1 MKKIAILGSTGS
13 IGTQSLE
20 VIRSQPD
27 MEATVLAAGSNVELL
42 EKQIREFH
50 PKLVCVYKEDAA
62 KLLKQAVS
70 DLDVTIVSGMD
81 GLIEAAAFPETQIVV
96 TAVVGM
102 IGIRPTIAA
111 IKAGK
116 DIALANKETLVTA
129 GHLIIPMI
137 KQYGVR
143 LLPVDSEHSAIFQ
156 SLMGS
161 SPEGSTG
168 HKIDKILLTASGGPF
183 RGWTKE
189 QMKNIRPE
197 DALKHPN
204 WVMGRKITIVK
215 QSAQTILVDVENV
228 EEKDFTDLVVEYTG
242 KVADGYVAGLS
253 SMSTDEVTVKAPTS
267 IIDKIKKVAVR
278 CSLDGT
284 TTNISKKCP
293 VILYD
298 KNDKEIKSD
307 EIELSDKKIRVNV
320 NVLRAKQVP
329 ISTINKDEL
338 GKPADGYVVDDVILS
353 SDSITVYGSEES
365 LDSIESL
372 DIQDDIDV
380 SDAKGDVTQNIDV
393 TGKLPKGLSVSGE
406 STITVKVLIKKLITR
421 TFEYDASEVSLNDLS
436 SNLDVQLVTKKV
448 KVTLQGEVEVISQL
462 TKDDIAISADLGKV
476 KEGTTTVHVDVA
488 VPDNTTLMNNVTI
501 KIKAK
506 AK

>member
-1 MKKIAILGSTGS
+1 MKKMLTKLKMSLTNNIGLKFLAVLIALVLWLAIVNVNDPEKTITVSNIPISVTNESAITSRDMVYNVKSEQYLNITVSGKRS
-13 IGTQSLE
+13 IVSNLSAEDFRATASLK
-20 VIRSQPD
+20 
-27 MEATVLAAGSNVELL
+27 ELS
-42 EKQIREFH
+42 KVNSI
-50 PKLVCVYKEDAA
+50 PV
-62 KLLKQAVS
+62 
-70 DLDVTIVSGMD
+70 DVTTKN
-81 GLIEAAAFPETQIVV
+81 A
-96 TAVVGM
+96 
-102 IGIRPTIAA
+102 
-111 IKAGK
+111 
-116 DIALANKETLVTA
+116 
-129 GHLIIPMI
+129 
-137 KQYGVR
+137 
-143 LLPVDSEHSAIFQ
+143 
-156 SLMGS
+156 SL
-161 SPEGSTG
+161 
-168 HKIDKILLTASGGPF
+168 
-183 RGWTKE
+183 
-189 QMKNIRPE
+189 
-197 DALKHPN
+197 
-204 WVMGRKITIVK
+204 GRKITIVK

-267 IIDKIKKVAVR
+267 IIDKIKKVVVR

-284 TTNISKKCP
+284 NTNISKKCP

-436 SNLDVQLVTKKV
+436 SDLDVQLVTKKV
-448 KVTLQGEVEVISQL
+448 KVTLQGEEEVISQL

>member
-1 MKKIAILGSTGS
+1 MKKMLTKLKMSLTNNIGLKFLAVLIALVLWLAIVNVNDPEKTITVSNIPISVTNESAITSRDMVYNVKSEQYLNITVSGKRS
-13 IGTQSLE
+13 IVSNLSAEDFRATASLK
-20 VIRSQPD
+20 
-27 MEATVLAAGSNVELL
+27 ELS
-42 EKQIREFH
+42 KVNSI
-50 PKLVCVYKEDAA
+50 PV
-62 KLLKQAVS
+62 
-70 DLDVTIVSGMD
+70 DVTTKN
-81 GLIEAAAFPETQIVV
+81 A
-96 TAVVGM
+96 
-102 IGIRPTIAA
+102 
-111 IKAGK
+111 
-116 DIALANKETLVTA
+116 
-129 GHLIIPMI
+129 
-137 KQYGVR
+137 
-143 LLPVDSEHSAIFQ
+143 
-156 SLMGS
+156 SL
-161 SPEGSTG
+161 
-168 HKIDKILLTASGGPF
+168 
-183 RGWTKE
+183 
-189 QMKNIRPE
+189 
-197 DALKHPN
+197 
-204 WVMGRKITIVK
+204 GRKITIVK

-242 KVADGYVAGLS
+242 KVADVYVAGLS

-284 TTNISKKCP
+284 NTNISKKCP

-406 STITVKVLIKKLITR
+406 STITVKVVIKKLITR
-421 TFEYDASEVSLNDLS
+421 TFEYDASEVSLNDLTS
-436 SNLDVQLVTKKV
+436 DLDVQLVTKKV
-448 KVTLQGEVEVISQL
+448 KVTLQGEEEVISQL
-462 TKDDIAISADLGKV
+462 TKDDMAISADLGKV

>member
-1 MKKIAILGSTGS
+1 MKKMLTKLKMSLTNNIGLKFLAVLIALVLWLAIVNVNDPEKTITVSNIPISVTNESAITSRDMVYNVKSEQYLNITVSGKRS
-13 IGTQSLE
+13 IVSNLSAEDFRATASLK
-20 VIRSQPD
+20 
-27 MEATVLAAGSNVELL
+27 ELS
-42 EKQIREFH
+42 KVNSI
-50 PKLVCVYKEDAA
+50 PV
-62 KLLKQAVS
+62 
-70 DLDVTIVSGMD
+70 DVTTKN
-81 GLIEAAAFPETQIVV
+81 A
-96 TAVVGM
+96 
-102 IGIRPTIAA
+102 
-111 IKAGK
+111 
-116 DIALANKETLVTA
+116 
-129 GHLIIPMI
+129 
-137 KQYGVR
+137 
-143 LLPVDSEHSAIFQ
+143 
-156 SLMGS
+156 SL
-161 SPEGSTG
+161 
-168 HKIDKILLTASGGPF
+168 
-183 RGWTKE
+183 
-189 QMKNIRPE
+189 
-197 DALKHPN
+197 
-204 WVMGRKITIVK
+204 GRKITIVK

-284 TTNISKKCP
+284 NTNISKKCP

-421 TFEYDASEVSLNDLS
+421 TFEYGASEVSLNDLS
-436 SNLDVQLVTKKV
+436 SDLDVQLVTKKV
-448 KVTLQGEVEVISQL
+448 KVTLQGEEEVISQL
-462 TKDDIAISADLGKV
+462 TKDDMAISADLGKV

>member
-1 MKKIAILGSTGS
+1 MKKMLTKLKMSLTNNIGLKFLAVLIALVLWLAIVNVNDPEKTITVSNIPISVTNESAITSRDMVYNVKSEQYLNITVSGKRS
-13 IGTQSLE
+13 IVSNLSAEDFRATASLK
-20 VIRSQPD
+20 
-27 MEATVLAAGSNVELL
+27 ELS
-42 EKQIREFH
+42 KVNSI
-50 PKLVCVYKEDAA
+50 PV
-62 KLLKQAVS
+62 
-70 DLDVTIVSGMD
+70 DVT
-81 GLIEAAAFPETQIVV
+81 T
-96 TAVVGM
+96 
-102 IGIRPTIAA
+102 
-111 IKAGK
+111 K
-116 DIALANKETLVTA
+116 
-129 GHLIIPMI
+129 
-137 KQYGVR
+137 
-143 LLPVDSEHSAIFQ
+143 
-156 SLMGS
+156 
-161 SPEGSTG
+161 
-168 HKIDKILLTASGGPF
+168 TAS
-183 RGWTKE
+183 
-189 QMKNIRPE
+189 
-197 DALKHPN
+197 L
-204 WVMGRKITIVK
+204 GRKITIVK
-215 QSAQTILVDVENV
+215 QSAQTILVDVEN
-228 EEKDFTDLVVEYTG
+228 DFTDLVVEYTG

-284 TTNISKKCP
+284 NTNISKKCP

-436 SNLDVQLVTKKV
+436 SDLDVQLVTKKV
-448 KVTLQGEVEVISQL
+448 KVTLQGEEEVISQL
-462 TKDDIAISADLGKV
+462 TKDDMAISADLGKV

>member
-1 MKKIAILGSTGS
+1 MKKMLTKLKMSLTNNIGLKFLAVLIALVLWLAIVNVNDPEKTITVSNIPISVTNENAITSRDMVYNVKSEQYLNITVSGKRS
-13 IGTQSLE
+13 IVSNLSAEDFRATASLK
-20 VIRSQPD
+20 
-27 MEATVLAAGSNVELL
+27 ELS
-42 EKQIREFH
+42 KVNSI
-50 PKLVCVYKEDAA
+50 PV
-62 KLLKQAVS
+62 
-70 DLDVTIVSGMD
+70 DVTTKN
-81 GLIEAAAFPETQIVV
+81 A
-96 TAVVGM
+96 
-102 IGIRPTIAA
+102 
-111 IKAGK
+111 
-116 DIALANKETLVTA
+116 
-129 GHLIIPMI
+129 
-137 KQYGVR
+137 
-143 LLPVDSEHSAIFQ
+143 
-156 SLMGS
+156 SL
-161 SPEGSTG
+161 
-168 HKIDKILLTASGGPF
+168 
-183 RGWTKE
+183 
-189 QMKNIRPE
+189 
-197 DALKHPN
+197 
-204 WVMGRKITIVK
+204 GRKITIVK

-278 CSLDGT
+278 CSLDRT
-284 TTNISKKCP
+284 NTNISKKCP

-436 SNLDVQLVTKKV
+436 SDLDVQLVTKKV
-448 KVTLQGEVEVISQL
+448 KVTLQGEEEVISQL
-462 TKDDIAISADLGKV
+462 TKDDMAISADLGKV

>member
-1 MKKIAILGSTGS
+1 MSLTNNIGLKFLAVLIALVLWLAIVNVNDPEKTITVSNIPISVTNESAITSRDMVYNVKSEQYLNITVSGKRS
-13 IGTQSLE
+13 IVSNLSAEDFRATASLK
-20 VIRSQPD
+20 
-27 MEATVLAAGSNVELL
+27 ELS
-42 EKQIREFH
+42 KVNSI
-50 PKLVCVYKEDAA
+50 PV
-62 KLLKQAVS
+62 
-70 DLDVTIVSGMD
+70 DVTTKN
-81 GLIEAAAFPETQIVV
+81 A
-96 TAVVGM
+96 
-102 IGIRPTIAA
+102 
-111 IKAGK
+111 
-116 DIALANKETLVTA
+116 
-129 GHLIIPMI
+129 
-137 KQYGVR
+137 
-143 LLPVDSEHSAIFQ
+143 
-156 SLMGS
+156 SL
-161 SPEGSTG
+161 
-168 HKIDKILLTASGGPF
+168 
-183 RGWTKE
+183 
-189 QMKNIRPE
+189 
-197 DALKHPN
+197 
-204 WVMGRKITIVK
+204 GRKITIVK

-278 CSLDGT
+278 CSLDGAN
-284 TTNISKKCP
+284 TNISKKCP

-406 STITVKVLIKKLITR
+406 STITVKVVIKKLITR

-436 SNLDVQLVTKKV
+436 SDLDVQLVTKKV
-448 KVTLQGEVEVISQL
+448 KVTLQGEEEVISQL
-462 TKDDIAISADLGKV
+462 TKDDMAISADLGKV

>member
-1 MKKIAILGSTGS
+1 MKKMLTKLKMSLTNNIGLKFLAVLIALVLWLAIVNVNDPEKTITVSNIPISVTNENAITSRDMVYNVKSEQYLNITVSGKRS
-13 IGTQSLE
+13 IVSNLSAEDFRATASLK
-20 VIRSQPD
+20 
-27 MEATVLAAGSNVELL
+27 ELS
-42 EKQIREFH
+42 KVNSI
-50 PKLVCVYKEDAA
+50 PV
-62 KLLKQAVS
+62 
-70 DLDVTIVSGMD
+70 DVTTKN
-81 GLIEAAAFPETQIVV
+81 A
-96 TAVVGM
+96 
-102 IGIRPTIAA
+102 
-111 IKAGK
+111 
-116 DIALANKETLVTA
+116 
-129 GHLIIPMI
+129 
-137 KQYGVR
+137 
-143 LLPVDSEHSAIFQ
+143 
-156 SLMGS
+156 SL
-161 SPEGSTG
+161 
-168 HKIDKILLTASGGPF
+168 
-183 RGWTKE
+183 
-189 QMKNIRPE
+189 
-197 DALKHPN
+197 
-204 WVMGRKITIVK
+204 GRKITIVK

-284 TTNISKKCP
+284 NTNISKKCP

-406 STITVKVLIKKLITR
+406 STITVKVLIKNLITR

-436 SNLDVQLVTKKV
+436 SDLDVQLVTKKV
-448 KVTLQGEVEVISQL
+448 KVTLQGEEEVISQL
-462 TKDDIAISADLGKV
+462 TKDDMAISADLGKV

>member
-1 MKKIAILGSTGS
+1 MKKMLTKLKMSLTNNIGLKFLAVLIALVLWLAIVNVNDPEKTITVSNIPISVTNESAITSRDMVYNVKSEQYLNITVSGKRS
-13 IGTQSLE
+13 IVSNLSAEDFRATASLK
-20 VIRSQPD
+20 
-27 MEATVLAAGSNVELL
+27 ELS
-42 EKQIREFH
+42 KVNSI
-50 PKLVCVYKEDAA
+50 PV
-62 KLLKQAVS
+62 
-70 DLDVTIVSGMD
+70 DVT
-81 GLIEAAAFPETQIVV
+81 TKN
-96 TAVVGM
+96 T
-102 IGIRPTIAA
+102 
-111 IKAGK
+111 
-116 DIALANKETLVTA
+116 
-129 GHLIIPMI
+129 
-137 KQYGVR
+137 
-143 LLPVDSEHSAIFQ
+143 
-156 SLMGS
+156 SL
-161 SPEGSTG
+161 
-168 HKIDKILLTASGGPF
+168 
-183 RGWTKE
+183 
-189 QMKNIRPE
+189 
-197 DALKHPN
+197 
-204 WVMGRKITIVK
+204 GRKITIVK

-284 TTNISKKCP
+284 NTNISKKCP

-436 SNLDVQLVTKKV
+436 SDLDVQLVTKKV
-448 KVTLQGEVEVISQL
+448 KVTLQGEEEVISQL
-462 TKDDIAISADLGKV
+462 TKDDMAISADLGKV

>member
-1 MKKIAILGSTGS
+1 MKKMLTKLKMSLTNNIGLKFLAVLIALVLWLAIVNVNDPEKTITVSNIPISVTNESAITSRDMVYNVKSEQYLNITVSGKRS
-13 IGTQSLE
+13 IVSNLSAEDFRATASLK
-20 VIRSQPD
+20 
-27 MEATVLAAGSNVELL
+27 ELS
-42 EKQIREFH
+42 KVNSI
-50 PKLVCVYKEDAA
+50 PV
-62 KLLKQAVS
+62 
-70 DLDVTIVSGMD
+70 DVTTKN
-81 GLIEAAAFPETQIVV
+81 A
-96 TAVVGM
+96 
-102 IGIRPTIAA
+102 
-111 IKAGK
+111 
-116 DIALANKETLVTA
+116 
-129 GHLIIPMI
+129 
-137 KQYGVR
+137 
-143 LLPVDSEHSAIFQ
+143 
-156 SLMGS
+156 SL
-161 SPEGSTG
+161 
-168 HKIDKILLTASGGPF
+168 
-183 RGWTKE
+183 
-189 QMKNIRPE
+189 
-197 DALKHPN
+197 
-204 WVMGRKITIVK
+204 GRKITIVK

-284 TTNISKKCP
+284 NTNISKKCP

-329 ISTINKDEL
+329 ISTINKDKL
-338 GKPADGYVVDDVILS
+338 GKPADGYVVDDVIFS

-406 STITVKVLIKKLITR
+406 STITVKVVIKKLITR
-421 TFEYDASEVSLNDLS
+421 TFEYDASEVSLNDLTS
-436 SNLDVQLVTKKV
+436 DLDVQLVTKKV
-448 KVTLQGEVEVISQL
+448 KVTLQGEEEVISQL
-462 TKDDIAISADLGKV
+462 TKDDMAISADLGKV

>member
-1 MKKIAILGSTGS
+1 MKKMLTKLKMSLTNNIGLKFLAVLIALVLWLAIVNVNDPEKTITVSNIPISVTNESAITSRDMVYNVKSEQYLNITVSGKRS
-13 IGTQSLE
+13 IVSNLSAEDFRATASLK
-20 VIRSQPD
+20 
-27 MEATVLAAGSNVELL
+27 ELS
-42 EKQIREFH
+42 KVNSI
-50 PKLVCVYKEDAA
+50 PV
-62 KLLKQAVS
+62 
-70 DLDVTIVSGMD
+70 DVTTKN
-81 GLIEAAAFPETQIVV
+81 A
-96 TAVVGM
+96 
-102 IGIRPTIAA
+102 
-111 IKAGK
+111 
-116 DIALANKETLVTA
+116 
-129 GHLIIPMI
+129 
-137 KQYGVR
+137 
-143 LLPVDSEHSAIFQ
+143 
-156 SLMGS
+156 SL
-161 SPEGSTG
+161 
-168 HKIDKILLTASGGPF
+168 
-183 RGWTKE
+183 
-189 QMKNIRPE
+189 
-197 DALKHPN
+197 
-204 WVMGRKITIVK
+204 GRKITIVK
-215 QSAQTILVDVENV
+215 QSAQTILVDVENL

-284 TTNISKKCP
+284 NTNISKKCP

-298 KNDKEIKSD
+298 KNNKEIKSD

-436 SNLDVQLVTKKV
+436 SDLDVQLVTKKV
-448 KVTLQGEVEVISQL
+448 KVTLQGEEEVISQL
-462 TKDDIAISADLGKV
+462 TKDDMAISAD
-476 KEGTTTVHVDVA
+476 
-488 VPDNTTLMNNVTI
+488 
-501 KIKAK
+501 
-506 AK
+506 

>member
-1 MKKIAILGSTGS
+1 MKKMLTKLKMSLTNNIGLKFLAVLIALVLWLAIVNVNDPEKTITVSNIPISVTNESAITSRDMVYNVKSEQYLNITVSGKRS
-13 IGTQSLE
+13 IVSNLSAEDFRATASLK
-20 VIRSQPD
+20 
-27 MEATVLAAGSNVELL
+27 ELS
-42 EKQIREFH
+42 KVNSI
-50 PKLVCVYKEDAA
+50 PV
-62 KLLKQAVS
+62 
-70 DLDVTIVSGMD
+70 DVT
-81 GLIEAAAFPETQIVV
+81 AKNA
-96 TAVVGM
+96 
-102 IGIRPTIAA
+102 
-111 IKAGK
+111 
-116 DIALANKETLVTA
+116 
-129 GHLIIPMI
+129 
-137 KQYGVR
+137 
-143 LLPVDSEHSAIFQ
+143 
-156 SLMGS
+156 SL
-161 SPEGSTG
+161 
-168 HKIDKILLTASGGPF
+168 
-183 RGWTKE
+183 
-189 QMKNIRPE
+189 
-197 DALKHPN
+197 
-204 WVMGRKITIVK
+204 GRKITIVK
-215 QSAQTILVDVENV
+215 QSAQTILVDVENL

-253 SMSTDEVTVKAPTS
+253 SMSTDEVTVKAPAS

-284 TTNISKKCP
+284 NTNISKKCP

-436 SNLDVQLVTKKV
+436 SDLDVQLVTKKV
-448 KVTLQGEVEVISQL
+448 KVTLQGEEEVISQL
-462 TKDDIAISADLGKV
+462 TKDDMAISADLGKV

>member
-1 MKKIAILGSTGS
+1 MKKMLTKLKMSLTNNIGLKFLAVLIALVLWLAIVNVNDPEKTITVSNIPISVTNESAITSRDMVYNVKSEQYLNITVSGKRS
-13 IGTQSLE
+13 IVSNLSAEDFRATASLK
-20 VIRSQPD
+20 
-27 MEATVLAAGSNVELL
+27 ELS
-42 EKQIREFH
+42 KVNSI
-50 PKLVCVYKEDAA
+50 PV
-62 KLLKQAVS
+62 
-70 DLDVTIVSGMD
+70 DVTTKN
-81 GLIEAAAFPETQIVV
+81 A
-96 TAVVGM
+96 
-102 IGIRPTIAA
+102 
-111 IKAGK
+111 
-116 DIALANKETLVTA
+116 
-129 GHLIIPMI
+129 
-137 KQYGVR
+137 
-143 LLPVDSEHSAIFQ
+143 
-156 SLMGS
+156 SL
-161 SPEGSTG
+161 
-168 HKIDKILLTASGGPF
+168 
-183 RGWTKE
+183 
-189 QMKNIRPE
+189 
-197 DALKHPN
+197 
-204 WVMGRKITIVK
+204 GRKITIVK

-284 TTNISKKCP
+284 NTNISKKCP

-329 ISTINKDEL
+329 ISTINKDAL

-406 STITVKVLIKKLITR
+406 STITVKVVIKKLITR
-421 TFEYDASEVSLNDLS
+421 TFEYDASEVFLNDLS

-448 KVTLQGEVEVISQL
+448 KVTLQGEEEVISQL
-462 TKDDIAISADLGKV
+462 TKDDMAISADLGKV

>member
-1 MKKIAILGSTGS
+1 MKKMLTKLKMSLTNNIGLKFLAVLIALVLWLAIVNVNDPEKTITVSNIPISVTNESAITSRDMVYNVKSEQYLNITVSGKRS
-13 IGTQSLE
+13 IVSNLSAEDFRATASLK
-20 VIRSQPD
+20 
-27 MEATVLAAGSNVELL
+27 ELS
-42 EKQIREFH
+42 KVNSI
-50 PKLVCVYKEDAA
+50 PV
-62 KLLKQAVS
+62 
-70 DLDVTIVSGMD
+70 DVTTKN
-81 GLIEAAAFPETQIVV
+81 A
-96 TAVVGM
+96 
-102 IGIRPTIAA
+102 
-111 IKAGK
+111 
-116 DIALANKETLVTA
+116 
-129 GHLIIPMI
+129 
-137 KQYGVR
+137 
-143 LLPVDSEHSAIFQ
+143 
-156 SLMGS
+156 SL
-161 SPEGSTG
+161 
-168 HKIDKILLTASGGPF
+168 
-183 RGWTKE
+183 
-189 QMKNIRPE
+189 
-197 DALKHPN
+197 
-204 WVMGRKITIVK
+204 GRKITIVK

-284 TTNISKKCP
+284 NTNISKKCP

-406 STITVKVLIKKLITR
+406 STITLKVLIKKLITR

-436 SNLDVQLVTKKV
+436 SDLDVQLVTKKV
-448 KVTLQGEVEVISQL
+448 KVTLQGEEEVISQL

>member
-1 MKKIAILGSTGS
+1 MKKMLTKLKMSLTNNIGLKFLAVLIALVLWLAIVNVNDPEKTITVSNIPISVTNESAINSRDMVYNVKSEQYLNITVSGKRS
-13 IGTQSLE
+13 IVSNLSAEDFRATASLK
-20 VIRSQPD
+20 
-27 MEATVLAAGSNVELL
+27 ELS
-42 EKQIREFH
+42 KVNSI
-50 PKLVCVYKEDAA
+50 PV
-62 KLLKQAVS
+62 
-70 DLDVTIVSGMD
+70 DVTTKN
-81 GLIEAAAFPETQIVV
+81 A
-96 TAVVGM
+96 
-102 IGIRPTIAA
+102 
-111 IKAGK
+111 
-116 DIALANKETLVTA
+116 
-129 GHLIIPMI
+129 
-137 KQYGVR
+137 
-143 LLPVDSEHSAIFQ
+143 
-156 SLMGS
+156 SL
-161 SPEGSTG
+161 
-168 HKIDKILLTASGGPF
+168 
-183 RGWTKE
+183 
-189 QMKNIRPE
+189 
-197 DALKHPN
+197 
-204 WVMGRKITIVK
+204 GRKITIVK

-278 CSLDGT
+278 CSLDGAN
-284 TTNISKKCP
+284 TNISKKCP

-406 STITVKVLIKKLITR
+406 STITVKVVIKKLITR

-436 SNLDVQLVTKKV
+436 SDLDVQLVTKKV
-448 KVTLQGEVEVISQL
+448 KVTLQGEEEVISQL
-462 TKDDIAISADLGKV
+462 TKDDMAISADLGKV

>member
-1 MKKIAILGSTGS
+1 MKKMLTKLKMSLTNNIGLKFLAVLIALVLWLAIVNVNDPEKTITVSNIPISVTNENAITSRDMVYNVKSEQYLNITVSGKRS
-13 IGTQSLE
+13 IVSNLSAEDFRATASLK
-20 VIRSQPD
+20 
-27 MEATVLAAGSNVELL
+27 ELS
-42 EKQIREFH
+42 KVNSI
-50 PKLVCVYKEDAA
+50 PV
-62 KLLKQAVS
+62 
-70 DLDVTIVSGMD
+70 DVTTKN
-81 GLIEAAAFPETQIVV
+81 A
-96 TAVVGM
+96 
-102 IGIRPTIAA
+102 
-111 IKAGK
+111 
-116 DIALANKETLVTA
+116 
-129 GHLIIPMI
+129 
-137 KQYGVR
+137 
-143 LLPVDSEHSAIFQ
+143 
-156 SLMGS
+156 SL
-161 SPEGSTG
+161 
-168 HKIDKILLTASGGPF
+168 
-183 RGWTKE
+183 
-189 QMKNIRPE
+189 
-197 DALKHPN
+197 
-204 WVMGRKITIVK
+204 GRKITIVK

-284 TTNISKKCP
+284 NTNISKKCP

-320 NVLRAKQVP
+320 NVIRAKQVP

-436 SNLDVQLVTKKV
+436 SDLDVQLVTKKV
-448 KVTLQGEVEVISQL
+448 KVTLQGEEEVISQL
-462 TKDDIAISADLGKV
+462 TKDDMAISADLGKV

>member
-1 MKKIAILGSTGS
+1 MKKMLTKLKMSLTNNIGLKFLAVLIALVLWLAIVNVNDPEKTITVSNIPISVTNESAITSRDMVYNVKSEQYLNITVSGKRS
-13 IGTQSLE
+13 IVSNLSAEDFRATASLK
-20 VIRSQPD
+20 
-27 MEATVLAAGSNVELL
+27 ELS
-42 EKQIREFH
+42 KVNSI
-50 PKLVCVYKEDAA
+50 PV
-62 KLLKQAVS
+62 
-70 DLDVTIVSGMD
+70 DVTTKN
-81 GLIEAAAFPETQIVV
+81 A
-96 TAVVGM
+96 
-102 IGIRPTIAA
+102 
-111 IKAGK
+111 
-116 DIALANKETLVTA
+116 
-129 GHLIIPMI
+129 
-137 KQYGVR
+137 
-143 LLPVDSEHSAIFQ
+143 
-156 SLMGS
+156 SL
-161 SPEGSTG
+161 
-168 HKIDKILLTASGGPF
+168 
-183 RGWTKE
+183 
-189 QMKNIRPE
+189 
-197 DALKHPN
+197 
-204 WVMGRKITIVK
+204 GRKITIVK

-284 TTNISKKCP
+284 NTNISKKCP

-406 STITVKVLIKKLITR
+406 STITVKVLIKKLISR

-436 SNLDVQLVTKKV
+436 SDLDVQLVTKKV
-448 KVTLQGEVEVISQL
+448 KVTLQGEEEVISQL
-462 TKDDIAISADLGKV
+462 TKDDMAISADLGKV

-488 VPDNTTLMNNVTI
+488 VPDNATLMNNVTI

>member
-1 MKKIAILGSTGS
+1 MKKMLTKLKMSLTNNIGLKFLAVLIALVLWLAIVNVNDPEKTITVSNIPISVTNESAITSRDMVYNVKSEQYLNITVSGKRS
-13 IGTQSLE
+13 IVSNLSAEDFRATASLK
-20 VIRSQPD
+20 
-27 MEATVLAAGSNVELL
+27 ELS
-42 EKQIREFH
+42 KVNSI
-50 PKLVCVYKEDAA
+50 PV
-62 KLLKQAVS
+62 
-70 DLDVTIVSGMD
+70 DVTTKN
-81 GLIEAAAFPETQIVV
+81 A
-96 TAVVGM
+96 
-102 IGIRPTIAA
+102 
-111 IKAGK
+111 
-116 DIALANKETLVTA
+116 
-129 GHLIIPMI
+129 
-137 KQYGVR
+137 
-143 LLPVDSEHSAIFQ
+143 
-156 SLMGS
+156 SL
-161 SPEGSTG
+161 
-168 HKIDKILLTASGGPF
+168 
-183 RGWTKE
+183 
-189 QMKNIRPE
+189 
-197 DALKHPN
+197 
-204 WVMGRKITIVK
+204 GRKITIVK

-278 CSLDGT
+278 CSLDET
-284 TTNISKKCP
+284 NTNISKKCP

-436 SNLDVQLVTKKV
+436 SDLDVQLVTKKV
-448 KVTLQGEVEVISQL
+448 KVTLQGEEEVISQL
-462 TKDDIAISADLGKV
+462 TKDDMAISADLGKV

>member
-1 MKKIAILGSTGS
+1 MKKMLTKLKMSLTNNIGLKFLAVLIALVLWLAIVNVNDPEKTITVSNIPISVTNESAITSRDMVYNVKSEQYLNITVSGKRS
-13 IGTQSLE
+13 IVSNLSAEDFRATASLK
-20 VIRSQPD
+20 
-27 MEATVLAAGSNVELL
+27 ELS
-42 EKQIREFH
+42 KVNSI
-50 PKLVCVYKEDAA
+50 PV
-62 KLLKQAVS
+62 
-70 DLDVTIVSGMD
+70 DVTTKN
-81 GLIEAAAFPETQIVV
+81 A
-96 TAVVGM
+96 
-102 IGIRPTIAA
+102 
-111 IKAGK
+111 
-116 DIALANKETLVTA
+116 
-129 GHLIIPMI
+129 
-137 KQYGVR
+137 
-143 LLPVDSEHSAIFQ
+143 
-156 SLMGS
+156 SL
-161 SPEGSTG
+161 
-168 HKIDKILLTASGGPF
+168 
-183 RGWTKE
+183 
-189 QMKNIRPE
+189 
-197 DALKHPN
+197 
-204 WVMGRKITIVK
+204 GRKITIVK

-284 TTNISKKCP
+284 NTNISKKCP

-436 SNLDVQLVTKKV
+436 SDLDVQLVTKKV
-448 KVTLQGEVEVISQL
+448 KVTLRGEEEVISQL
-462 TKDDIAISADLGKV
+462 TKDDMAISADLGKV

>member
-1 MKKIAILGSTGS
+1 MKKMLTKLKMSLTNNIGLKFLAVLIALVLWLAIVNVNDPEKTITVSNIPISVTNESAITSRDMVYNVKSEQYLNITVSGKRS
-13 IGTQSLE
+13 IVSNLSAEDFRATASLK
-20 VIRSQPD
+20 
-27 MEATVLAAGSNVELL
+27 ELS
-42 EKQIREFH
+42 KVNSI
-50 PKLVCVYKEDAA
+50 PV
-62 KLLKQAVS
+62 
-70 DLDVTIVSGMD
+70 DVTTKN
-81 GLIEAAAFPETQIVV
+81 A
-96 TAVVGM
+96 
-102 IGIRPTIAA
+102 
-111 IKAGK
+111 
-116 DIALANKETLVTA
+116 
-129 GHLIIPMI
+129 
-137 KQYGVR
+137 
-143 LLPVDSEHSAIFQ
+143 
-156 SLMGS
+156 SL
-161 SPEGSTG
+161 
-168 HKIDKILLTASGGPF
+168 
-183 RGWTKE
+183 
-189 QMKNIRPE
+189 
-197 DALKHPN
+197 
-204 WVMGRKITIVK
+204 GRKITIVK

-284 TTNISKKCP
+284 NTNISKKCP

-436 SNLDVQLVTKKV
+436 SDLDVQLVTKKV
-448 KVTLQGEVEVISQL
+448 KVALQGEEEVISQL
-462 TKDDIAISADLGKV
+462 TKDDMAISADLGKV

>member
-1 MKKIAILGSTGS
+1 MKKMLTKLKMSLTNNIGLKFLAVLIALVLWLAIVNVNDPEKTITVSNIPISVTNESAITSRDMVYNVKSEQYLNITVSGKRS
-13 IGTQSLE
+13 IVSNLSAEDFRATASLK
-20 VIRSQPD
+20 
-27 MEATVLAAGSNVELL
+27 ELS
-42 EKQIREFH
+42 KVNSI
-50 PKLVCVYKEDAA
+50 PV
-62 KLLKQAVS
+62 
-70 DLDVTIVSGMD
+70 DVTTKN
-81 GLIEAAAFPETQIVV
+81 A
-96 TAVVGM
+96 
-102 IGIRPTIAA
+102 
-111 IKAGK
+111 
-116 DIALANKETLVTA
+116 
-129 GHLIIPMI
+129 
-137 KQYGVR
+137 
-143 LLPVDSEHSAIFQ
+143 
-156 SLMGS
+156 SL
-161 SPEGSTG
+161 
-168 HKIDKILLTASGGPF
+168 
-183 RGWTKE
+183 
-189 QMKNIRPE
+189 
-197 DALKHPN
+197 
-204 WVMGRKITIVK
+204 GRKITIVK

-284 TTNISKKCP
+284 NTNISKKCP

-329 ISTINKDEL
+329 ISTINKDAL

-406 STITVKVLIKKLITR
+406 STITVKVVIKKLITR

-448 KVTLQGEVEVISQL
+448 KVTLQGEEEVISQL
-462 TKDDIAISADLGKV
+462 TKDDMAISADWGKLR
-476 KEGTTTVHVDVA
+476 KEQQRYMWT
-488 VPDNTTLMNNVTI
+488 
-501 KIKAK
+501 
-506 AK
+506 

>member
-1 MKKIAILGSTGS
+1 MKKMLTKLKMSLTNNIGLKFLAVLIALVLWLAIVNVNDPEKTITVSNIPISVTNENAITSRDMVYNVKSEQYLNITVSGKRS
-13 IGTQSLE
+13 IVSNLSAEDFRATASLK
-20 VIRSQPD
+20 
-27 MEATVLAAGSNVELL
+27 ELS
-42 EKQIREFH
+42 KVNSI
-50 PKLVCVYKEDAA
+50 PV
-62 KLLKQAVS
+62 
-70 DLDVTIVSGMD
+70 DVTTKN
-81 GLIEAAAFPETQIVV
+81 A
-96 TAVVGM
+96 
-102 IGIRPTIAA
+102 
-111 IKAGK
+111 
-116 DIALANKETLVTA
+116 
-129 GHLIIPMI
+129 
-137 KQYGVR
+137 
-143 LLPVDSEHSAIFQ
+143 
-156 SLMGS
+156 SL
-161 SPEGSTG
+161 
-168 HKIDKILLTASGGPF
+168 
-183 RGWTKE
+183 
-189 QMKNIRPE
+189 
-197 DALKHPN
+197 
-204 WVMGRKITIVK
+204 GRKITIVK

-284 TTNISKKCP
+284 NTNISKKCP

-338 GKPADGYVVDDVILS
+338 GKLADGYVVDDVILS

-436 SNLDVQLVTKKV
+436 SDLDVQLVTKKV
-448 KVTLQGEVEVISQL
+448 KVTLQGEEEVISQL
-462 TKDDIAISADLGKV
+462 TKDDMAISADLGKV

>member
-1 MKKIAILGSTGS
+1 MKKMLTKLKMSLTNNIGLKFLAVLIALVLWLAIVNVNDPEKTITVSNIPISVTNESAITSRDMVYNVKSEQYLNITVSGKRS
-13 IGTQSLE
+13 IVSNLSAEDFRATASLK
-20 VIRSQPD
+20 
-27 MEATVLAAGSNVELL
+27 ELS
-42 EKQIREFH
+42 KVNSI
-50 PKLVCVYKEDAA
+50 PV
-62 KLLKQAVS
+62 
-70 DLDVTIVSGMD
+70 DVTTKNAS
-81 GLIEAAAFPETQIVV
+81 L
-96 TAVVGM
+96 
-102 IGIRPTIAA
+102 
-111 IKAGK
+111 GK
-116 DIALANKETLVTA
+116 
-129 GHLIIPMI
+129 
-137 KQYGVR
+137 
-143 LLPVDSEHSAIFQ
+143 
-156 SLMGS
+156 
-161 SPEGSTG
+161 
-168 HKIDKILLTASGGPF
+168 
-183 RGWTKE
+183 
-189 QMKNIRPE
+189 
-197 DALKHPN
+197 
-204 WVMGRKITIVK
+204 KITIVK

-284 TTNISKKCP
+284 NTNISKKCP

-448 KVTLQGEVEVISQL
+448 KVTLQGEEEVISQL
-462 TKDDIAISADLGKV
+462 TKDDMAISADLGKV

>member
-1 MKKIAILGSTGS
+1 MKKMLTKLKMSLTNNIGLKFLAVLIALVLWLALVNVNDPEKTITVSNIPISVTNESAITSRDMVYNVKSEQYLNITVSGKRS
-13 IGTQSLE
+13 IVSNLSAEDFRATASLK
-20 VIRSQPD
+20 
-27 MEATVLAAGSNVELL
+27 ELS
-42 EKQIREFH
+42 KVNSI
-50 PKLVCVYKEDAA
+50 PV
-62 KLLKQAVS
+62 
-70 DLDVTIVSGMD
+70 DVT
-81 GLIEAAAFPETQIVV
+81 AKNA
-96 TAVVGM
+96 
-102 IGIRPTIAA
+102 
-111 IKAGK
+111 
-116 DIALANKETLVTA
+116 
-129 GHLIIPMI
+129 
-137 KQYGVR
+137 
-143 LLPVDSEHSAIFQ
+143 
-156 SLMGS
+156 SL
-161 SPEGSTG
+161 
-168 HKIDKILLTASGGPF
+168 
-183 RGWTKE
+183 
-189 QMKNIRPE
+189 
-197 DALKHPN
+197 
-204 WVMGRKITIVK
+204 GRKITIVK
-215 QSAQTILVDVENV
+215 QSAQTILVDVENL

-284 TTNISKKCP
+284 NTNISKKCP

-298 KNDKEIKSD
+298 KNNKEIKSD

-436 SNLDVQLVTKKV
+436 SDLDVQLVTKKV
-448 KVTLQGEVEVISQL
+448 KVTLQGEEEVISQL
-462 TKDDIAISADLGKV
+462 TKDDMAISADLGKV

>member
-1 MKKIAILGSTGS
+1 MKKMLTKLKMSLTNNIGLKFLAVLIALVLWLAIVNVNDPEKTITVSNIPISVTNESAITSRDMVYNVKSEQYLNITVSGKRS
-13 IGTQSLE
+13 IVSNLSAEDFRATASLK
-20 VIRSQPD
+20 
-27 MEATVLAAGSNVELL
+27 ELS
-42 EKQIREFH
+42 KVNSI
-50 PKLVCVYKEDAA
+50 PV
-62 KLLKQAVS
+62 
-70 DLDVTIVSGMD
+70 DVTTKN
-81 GLIEAAAFPETQIVV
+81 A
-96 TAVVGM
+96 
-102 IGIRPTIAA
+102 
-111 IKAGK
+111 
-116 DIALANKETLVTA
+116 
-129 GHLIIPMI
+129 
-137 KQYGVR
+137 
-143 LLPVDSEHSAIFQ
+143 
-156 SLMGS
+156 SL
-161 SPEGSTG
+161 
-168 HKIDKILLTASGGPF
+168 
-183 RGWTKE
+183 
-189 QMKNIRPE
+189 
-197 DALKHPN
+197 
-204 WVMGRKITIVK
+204 GRKITIVK

-284 TTNISKKCP
+284 NTNISKKCP

-406 STITVKVLIKKLITR
+406 STITVKILIKKLITR

-448 KVTLQGEVEVISQL
+448 KVTLQGEEEVISQL

>member
-1 MKKIAILGSTGS
+1 MKKMLTKLKMSLTNNIGLKFLAVLIALVLWLAIVNVNDPEKTITVSNIPISVTNESAITSRDMVYNVKSEQYLNITVSGKRS
-13 IGTQSLE
+13 IVSNLSAEDFRATASLK
-20 VIRSQPD
+20 
-27 MEATVLAAGSNVELL
+27 ELS
-42 EKQIREFH
+42 KVNSI
-50 PKLVCVYKEDAA
+50 PV
-62 KLLKQAVS
+62 
-70 DLDVTIVSGMD
+70 DVTTKN
-81 GLIEAAAFPETQIVV
+81 A
-96 TAVVGM
+96 
-102 IGIRPTIAA
+102 
-111 IKAGK
+111 
-116 DIALANKETLVTA
+116 
-129 GHLIIPMI
+129 
-137 KQYGVR
+137 
-143 LLPVDSEHSAIFQ
+143 
-156 SLMGS
+156 SL
-161 SPEGSTG
+161 
-168 HKIDKILLTASGGPF
+168 
-183 RGWTKE
+183 
-189 QMKNIRPE
+189 
-197 DALKHPN
+197 
-204 WVMGRKITIVK
+204 GRKITIVK

-284 TTNISKKCP
+284 NTNISKKCP

-436 SNLDVQLVTKKV
+436 SDLDVQLVTKKV
-448 KVTLQGEVEVISQL
+448 KVTLQGEDEVISQL
-462 TKDDIAISADLGKV
+462 TKDDMAISADLGKV

>member
-1 MKKIAILGSTGS
+1 MKKMLTKLKMSLTNNIGLKFLAVLIALVLWLAIVNVNDPEKTITVSNIPISVTNESAITSRDMVYNVKSEQYLNITVSGKRS
-13 IGTQSLE
+13 IVSNLSAEDFRATASLK
-20 VIRSQPD
+20 
-27 MEATVLAAGSNVELL
+27 ELS
-42 EKQIREFH
+42 KVNSI
-50 PKLVCVYKEDAA
+50 PV
-62 KLLKQAVS
+62 
-70 DLDVTIVSGMD
+70 DVTTKN
-81 GLIEAAAFPETQIVV
+81 A
-96 TAVVGM
+96 
-102 IGIRPTIAA
+102 
-111 IKAGK
+111 
-116 DIALANKETLVTA
+116 
-129 GHLIIPMI
+129 
-137 KQYGVR
+137 
-143 LLPVDSEHSAIFQ
+143 
-156 SLMGS
+156 SL
-161 SPEGSTG
+161 
-168 HKIDKILLTASGGPF
+168 
-183 RGWTKE
+183 
-189 QMKNIRPE
+189 
-197 DALKHPN
+197 
-204 WVMGRKITIVK
+204 GRKITIVK

-267 IIDKIKKVAVR
+267 IIDKIKKIAVR

-284 TTNISKKCP
+284 NTNISKKCP

-329 ISTINKDEL
+329 ISTINKDKL

-406 STITVKVLIKKLITR
+406 STITVKVVIKKLITR

-436 SNLDVQLVTKKV
+436 SDLDVQLVTKKV
-448 KVTLQGEVEVISQL
+448 KVTLQGEEEVISQL
-462 TKDDIAISADLGKV
+462 TKGDMAISADLGKV

>member
-1 MKKIAILGSTGS
+1 MKKMLTKLKMSLTNNIGLKFLAVLIALVLWLAIVNVNDPEKTITVSNIPISVTNESAITSRDMVYNVKSEQYLNITVSGKRS
-13 IGTQSLE
+13 IVSNLSAEDFRATASLK
-20 VIRSQPD
+20 
-27 MEATVLAAGSNVELL
+27 ELS
-42 EKQIREFH
+42 KVNSI
-50 PKLVCVYKEDAA
+50 PV
-62 KLLKQAVS
+62 
-70 DLDVTIVSGMD
+70 DVT
-81 GLIEAAAFPETQIVV
+81 AKNA
-96 TAVVGM
+96 
-102 IGIRPTIAA
+102 
-111 IKAGK
+111 
-116 DIALANKETLVTA
+116 
-129 GHLIIPMI
+129 
-137 KQYGVR
+137 
-143 LLPVDSEHSAIFQ
+143 
-156 SLMGS
+156 SL
-161 SPEGSTG
+161 
-168 HKIDKILLTASGGPF
+168 
-183 RGWTKE
+183 
-189 QMKNIRPE
+189 
-197 DALKHPN
+197 
-204 WVMGRKITIVK
+204 GRKITIVK
-215 QSAQTILVDVENV
+215 QSAQTILVDVENL

-284 TTNISKKCP
+284 NTNISKKCP

-329 ISTINKDEL
+329 ISTINKDAL

-406 STITVKVLIKKLITR
+406 STITVKVVIKKLITR
-421 TFEYDASEVSLNDLS
+421 TFEYDASEVSLNDLTS
-436 SNLDVQLVTKKV
+436 DLDVQLVTKKV
-448 KVTLQGEVEVISQL
+448 KVTLQGEEEVISQL
-462 TKDDIAISADLGKV
+462 TKDDMAISADLGKV

>member
-1 MKKIAILGSTGS
+1 MKKMLTKLKMSLTNNIVLKFLAVLIALVLWLAIVNVNDPEKTITVSNIPISVTNESAITSRDMVYNVKSEQYLNITVSGKRS
-13 IGTQSLE
+13 IVSNLSAEDFRATASLK
-20 VIRSQPD
+20 
-27 MEATVLAAGSNVELL
+27 ELS
-42 EKQIREFH
+42 KVNSI
-50 PKLVCVYKEDAA
+50 PV
-62 KLLKQAVS
+62 
-70 DLDVTIVSGMD
+70 DVTTKN
-81 GLIEAAAFPETQIVV
+81 A
-96 TAVVGM
+96 
-102 IGIRPTIAA
+102 
-111 IKAGK
+111 
-116 DIALANKETLVTA
+116 
-129 GHLIIPMI
+129 
-137 KQYGVR
+137 
-143 LLPVDSEHSAIFQ
+143 
-156 SLMGS
+156 SL
-161 SPEGSTG
+161 
-168 HKIDKILLTASGGPF
+168 
-183 RGWTKE
+183 
-189 QMKNIRPE
+189 
-197 DALKHPN
+197 
-204 WVMGRKITIVK
+204 GRKITIVK

-284 TTNISKKCP
+284 NTNISKKCP

-436 SNLDVQLVTKKV
+436 SDLDVQLVTKKV
-448 KVTLQGEVEVISQL
+448 KVTLQGEEEVISQL
-462 TKDDIAISADLGKV
+462 TKDDMAISADLGKV

>member
-1 MKKIAILGSTGS
+1 MKKMLTKLKMSLTNNIGLKFLAVLIALVLWLAIVNVNDPEKTITVSNIPISVTNESAITSRDMVYNVKSEQYLNITVSGKRS
-13 IGTQSLE
+13 IVSNLSAEDFRATASLK
-20 VIRSQPD
+20 
-27 MEATVLAAGSNVELL
+27 ELS
-42 EKQIREFH
+42 KVNSI
-50 PKLVCVYKEDAA
+50 PV
-62 KLLKQAVS
+62 
-70 DLDVTIVSGMD
+70 DVTTKN
-81 GLIEAAAFPETQIVV
+81 A
-96 TAVVGM
+96 
-102 IGIRPTIAA
+102 
-111 IKAGK
+111 
-116 DIALANKETLVTA
+116 
-129 GHLIIPMI
+129 
-137 KQYGVR
+137 
-143 LLPVDSEHSAIFQ
+143 
-156 SLMGS
+156 SL
-161 SPEGSTG
+161 
-168 HKIDKILLTASGGPF
+168 
-183 RGWTKE
+183 
-189 QMKNIRPE
+189 
-197 DALKHPN
+197 
-204 WVMGRKITIVK
+204 GRKITIVK

-284 TTNISKKCP
+284 NTNISKKCP

-298 KNDKEIKSD
+298 KNNKEIKSD

-406 STITVKVLIKKLITR
+406 STITVKVVIKKLITR

-436 SNLDVQLVTKKV
+436 SDLDVQLVTKKV
-448 KVTLQGEVEVISQL
+448 KVTLQGEEEVISQL
-462 TKDDIAISADLGKV
+462 TKDDMAISADLGKV

>member
-1 MKKIAILGSTGS
+1 MKKMLTKLKMSLTNNIGLKFLAVLIALVLWLAIVNVNDPEKTITVSNIPISVTNESAITSRDMVYNVKSEQYLNITVSGKRS
-13 IGTQSLE
+13 IVSNLSAEDFRATASLK
-20 VIRSQPD
+20 
-27 MEATVLAAGSNVELL
+27 ELS
-42 EKQIREFH
+42 KVNSI
-50 PKLVCVYKEDAA
+50 PV
-62 KLLKQAVS
+62 
-70 DLDVTIVSGMD
+70 DVTTKN
-81 GLIEAAAFPETQIVV
+81 A
-96 TAVVGM
+96 
-102 IGIRPTIAA
+102 
-111 IKAGK
+111 
-116 DIALANKETLVTA
+116 
-129 GHLIIPMI
+129 
-137 KQYGVR
+137 
-143 LLPVDSEHSAIFQ
+143 
-156 SLMGS
+156 SL
-161 SPEGSTG
+161 
-168 HKIDKILLTASGGPF
+168 
-183 RGWTKE
+183 
-189 QMKNIRPE
+189 
-197 DALKHPN
+197 
-204 WVMGRKITIVK
+204 GRKITIVK

-253 SMSTDEVTVKAPTS
+253 SMSTDEVTVKARTS

-284 TTNISKKCP
+284 NTNISKKCP

-329 ISTINKDEL
+329 ISTINKDAL

-406 STITVKVLIKKLITR
+406 STITVKVVIKKLITR

-448 KVTLQGEVEVISQL
+448 KVTLQGEEEVISQL
-462 TKDDIAISADLGKV
+462 TKDDMAISADLGKV

>member
-1 MKKIAILGSTGS
+1 MKKMLTKLKMSLTNNIGLKFLAVLIALVLWLAIVNVNDPEKTITVSNIPISVTNESAITSRDMVYNVKSEQYLNITVSGKRS
-13 IGTQSLE
+13 IVSNLSAEDFRATASLK
-20 VIRSQPD
+20 
-27 MEATVLAAGSNVELL
+27 ELS
-42 EKQIREFH
+42 KVNSI
-50 PKLVCVYKEDAA
+50 PV
-62 KLLKQAVS
+62 
-70 DLDVTIVSGMD
+70 DVTTKN
-81 GLIEAAAFPETQIVV
+81 A
-96 TAVVGM
+96 
-102 IGIRPTIAA
+102 
-111 IKAGK
+111 
-116 DIALANKETLVTA
+116 
-129 GHLIIPMI
+129 
-137 KQYGVR
+137 
-143 LLPVDSEHSAIFQ
+143 
-156 SLMGS
+156 SL
-161 SPEGSTG
+161 
-168 HKIDKILLTASGGPF
+168 
-183 RGWTKE
+183 
-189 QMKNIRPE
+189 
-197 DALKHPN
+197 
-204 WVMGRKITIVK
+204 GRKITIVK

-278 CSLDGT
+278 CSLDGAN
-284 TTNISKKCP
+284 TNISKKCP

-406 STITVKVLIKKLITR
+406 STITVKVVIKKLITR

-436 SNLDVQLVTKKV
+436 SDLDVQLVTKKV
-448 KVTLQGEVEVISQL
+448 KVTLHGEEEVISQL
-462 TKDDIAISADLGKV
+462 TKDDMAISADLGKV

>member
-1 MKKIAILGSTGS
+1 MKKMLTKLKMSLTNNIGLKFLAVLIALVLWLAIVNVNDPEKTITVSNIPISVTNESAITSRDMVYNVKSEQYLNITVSGKRS
-13 IGTQSLE
+13 IVSNLSAEDFRATASLK
-20 VIRSQPD
+20 
-27 MEATVLAAGSNVELL
+27 ELS
-42 EKQIREFH
+42 KVNSI
-50 PKLVCVYKEDAA
+50 PV
-62 KLLKQAVS
+62 
-70 DLDVTIVSGMD
+70 DVTTKN
-81 GLIEAAAFPETQIVV
+81 A
-96 TAVVGM
+96 
-102 IGIRPTIAA
+102 
-111 IKAGK
+111 
-116 DIALANKETLVTA
+116 
-129 GHLIIPMI
+129 
-137 KQYGVR
+137 
-143 LLPVDSEHSAIFQ
+143 
-156 SLMGS
+156 SL
-161 SPEGSTG
+161 
-168 HKIDKILLTASGGPF
+168 
-183 RGWTKE
+183 
-189 QMKNIRPE
+189 
-197 DALKHPN
+197 
-204 WVMGRKITIVK
+204 GRKITIVK

-284 TTNISKKCP
+284 NTNISKKCP

-393 TGKLPKGLSVSGE
+393 TGKLPKVLSVSGE

-436 SNLDVQLVTKKV
+436 SDLDVQLVTKKV
-448 KVTLQGEVEVISQL
+448 KVTLQGEEEVISQL

>member
-1 MKKIAILGSTGS
+1 MKKMLTKLKMSLTNNIGLKFLAVLIALVLWLAIVNVNDPEKTITVSNIPISVTNESAITSRDMVYNVKSEQYLNITVSGKRS
-13 IGTQSLE
+13 IVSNLSAEDFRATASLK
-20 VIRSQPD
+20 
-27 MEATVLAAGSNVELL
+27 ELS
-42 EKQIREFH
+42 KVNSI
-50 PKLVCVYKEDAA
+50 PV
-62 KLLKQAVS
+62 
-70 DLDVTIVSGMD
+70 DVTTKN
-81 GLIEAAAFPETQIVV
+81 A
-96 TAVVGM
+96 
-102 IGIRPTIAA
+102 
-111 IKAGK
+111 
-116 DIALANKETLVTA
+116 
-129 GHLIIPMI
+129 
-137 KQYGVR
+137 
-143 LLPVDSEHSAIFQ
+143 
-156 SLMGS
+156 SL
-161 SPEGSTG
+161 
-168 HKIDKILLTASGGPF
+168 
-183 RGWTKE
+183 
-189 QMKNIRPE
+189 
-197 DALKHPN
+197 
-204 WVMGRKITIVK
+204 GRKITIVK

-284 TTNISKKCP
+284 NTNISKKCP

-406 STITVKVLIKKLITR
+406 STITVKVVIKKLITR

-436 SNLDVQLVTKKV
+436 SDLDVQLVTKKV
-448 KVTLQGEVEVISQL
+448 KVTLQGEEEVISQL

>member
-1 MKKIAILGSTGS
+1 MKKMLTKLKMSLTNNIGLKFLAVLIALVLWLAIVNVNDPEKTITVSNIPISVTNESAITSRDMVYNVKSEQYLNITVSGKRS
-13 IGTQSLE
+13 IVSNLSAEDFRATASLK
-20 VIRSQPD
+20 
-27 MEATVLAAGSNVELL
+27 ELS
-42 EKQIREFH
+42 KVNSI
-50 PKLVCVYKEDAA
+50 PV
-62 KLLKQAVS
+62 
-70 DLDVTIVSGMD
+70 DVTTKNAS
-81 GLIEAAAFPETQIVV
+81 L
-96 TAVVGM
+96 
-102 IGIRPTIAA
+102 GI
-111 IKAGK
+111 
-116 DIALANKETLVTA
+116 
-129 GHLIIPMI
+129 
-137 KQYGVR
+137 
-143 LLPVDSEHSAIFQ
+143 
-156 SLMGS
+156 
-161 SPEGSTG
+161 
-168 HKIDKILLTASGGPF
+168 
-183 RGWTKE
+183 
-189 QMKNIRPE
+189 
-197 DALKHPN
+197 
-204 WVMGRKITIVK
+204 KITIVK

-448 KVTLQGEVEVISQL
+448 KVTLQGEEEVISQL

>member
-1 MKKIAILGSTGS
+1 MKKMLTKLKMSLTNNIGLKFLAVLIALVLWLAIVNVNDPEKTITVSNIPISVTNESAITSRDMVYNVKSEQYLNITVSGKRS
-13 IGTQSLE
+13 IVSNLSAEDFRATASLK
-20 VIRSQPD
+20 
-27 MEATVLAAGSNVELL
+27 ELS
-42 EKQIREFH
+42 KVNSI
-50 PKLVCVYKEDAA
+50 PV
-62 KLLKQAVS
+62 
-70 DLDVTIVSGMD
+70 DVTTKN
-81 GLIEAAAFPETQIVV
+81 A
-96 TAVVGM
+96 
-102 IGIRPTIAA
+102 
-111 IKAGK
+111 
-116 DIALANKETLVTA
+116 
-129 GHLIIPMI
+129 
-137 KQYGVR
+137 
-143 LLPVDSEHSAIFQ
+143 
-156 SLMGS
+156 SL
-161 SPEGSTG
+161 
-168 HKIDKILLTASGGPF
+168 
-183 RGWTKE
+183 
-189 QMKNIRPE
+189 
-197 DALKHPN
+197 
-204 WVMGRKITIVK
+204 GRKITIVK

-284 TTNISKKCP
+284 NTNISKKCP

-320 NVLRAKQVP
+320 NVLRAKQVS
-329 ISTINKDEL
+329 ISTINKDKL

-406 STITVKVLIKKLITR
+406 STITVKVVIKKLITR
-421 TFEYDASEVSLNDLS
+421 TFEYDASEVSLNDLTS
-436 SNLDVQLVTKKV
+436 DLDVQLVTKKV
-448 KVTLQGEVEVISQL
+448 KVTLQGEEEVISQL
-462 TKDDIAISADLGKV
+462 TKDDMAISADLGKV

>member
-1 MKKIAILGSTGS
+1 MKKMLTKLKMSLTNNIGLKFLAVLIALVLWLAIVNVNDPEKTITVSNIPISVTNESAITSRDMVYNVKSEQYLNITVSGKRS
-13 IGTQSLE
+13 IVSNLSAEDFRATASLK
-20 VIRSQPD
+20 
-27 MEATVLAAGSNVELL
+27 ELS
-42 EKQIREFH
+42 KVNSI
-50 PKLVCVYKEDAA
+50 PV
-62 KLLKQAVS
+62 
-70 DLDVTIVSGMD
+70 DVT
-81 GLIEAAAFPETQIVV
+81 AKNA
-96 TAVVGM
+96 
-102 IGIRPTIAA
+102 
-111 IKAGK
+111 
-116 DIALANKETLVTA
+116 
-129 GHLIIPMI
+129 
-137 KQYGVR
+137 
-143 LLPVDSEHSAIFQ
+143 
-156 SLMGS
+156 SL
-161 SPEGSTG
+161 
-168 HKIDKILLTASGGPF
+168 
-183 RGWTKE
+183 
-189 QMKNIRPE
+189 
-197 DALKHPN
+197 
-204 WVMGRKITIVK
+204 GRKITIVK
-215 QSAQTILVDVENV
+215 QSAQTILVDVENL

-284 TTNISKKCP
+284 NTNISKKCP

-436 SNLDVQLVTKKV
+436 SDLDVQLVTKKV
-448 KVTLQGEVEVISQL
+448 KVTLQGEEEVISQL
-462 TKDDIAISADLGKV
+462 TKDDMVISADLGKV

>member
-1 MKKIAILGSTGS
+1 MKKMLTKLKMSLTNNIGLKFLAVLIALVLWLAIVNVNDPEKTITVSNIPISVTNESAITSRDMVYNVKSEQYLNITVSGKRS
-13 IGTQSLE
+13 IVSNLSAEDFRATASLK
-20 VIRSQPD
+20 
-27 MEATVLAAGSNVELL
+27 ELS
-42 EKQIREFH
+42 KVNSI
-50 PKLVCVYKEDAA
+50 PV
-62 KLLKQAVS
+62 
-70 DLDVTIVSGMD
+70 DVTTKN
-81 GLIEAAAFPETQIVV
+81 A
-96 TAVVGM
+96 
-102 IGIRPTIAA
+102 
-111 IKAGK
+111 
-116 DIALANKETLVTA
+116 
-129 GHLIIPMI
+129 
-137 KQYGVR
+137 
-143 LLPVDSEHSAIFQ
+143 
-156 SLMGS
+156 SL
-161 SPEGSTG
+161 
-168 HKIDKILLTASGGPF
+168 
-183 RGWTKE
+183 
-189 QMKNIRPE
+189 
-197 DALKHPN
+197 
-204 WVMGRKITIVK
+204 GRKITIVK

-284 TTNISKKCP
+284 NTNISKKCP

-448 KVTLQGEVEVISQL
+448 KVTLQGEEEVISQL
-462 TKDDIAISADLGKV
+462 TKDDMAISADLGKV

-501 KIKAK
+501 EIKAK

>member
-1 MKKIAILGSTGS
+1 MKKMLTKLKMSLTNNIGLKFLAVLIALVLWLAIVNVNDPEKTITVSNIPISVTNESAITSRDMVYNVKSEQYLNITVSGKRS
-13 IGTQSLE
+13 IVSNLSAEDFRATASLK
-20 VIRSQPD
+20 
-27 MEATVLAAGSNVELL
+27 ELS
-42 EKQIREFH
+42 KVNSI
-50 PKLVCVYKEDAA
+50 PV
-62 KLLKQAVS
+62 
-70 DLDVTIVSGMD
+70 DVTTKN
-81 GLIEAAAFPETQIVV
+81 A
-96 TAVVGM
+96 
-102 IGIRPTIAA
+102 
-111 IKAGK
+111 
-116 DIALANKETLVTA
+116 
-129 GHLIIPMI
+129 
-137 KQYGVR
+137 
-143 LLPVDSEHSAIFQ
+143 
-156 SLMGS
+156 SL
-161 SPEGSTG
+161 
-168 HKIDKILLTASGGPF
+168 
-183 RGWTKE
+183 
-189 QMKNIRPE
+189 
-197 DALKHPN
+197 
-204 WVMGRKITIVK
+204 GRKITIVK
-215 QSAQTILVDVENV
+215 KSAQTILVDVENV

-284 TTNISKKCP
+284 NTNISKKCP

-436 SNLDVQLVTKKV
+436 SDLDVQLVTKKV
-448 KVTLQGEVEVISQL
+448 KVTLQGEEEVISQL
-462 TKDDIAISADLGKV
+462 TKDDMAISADLGKV

>member
-1 MKKIAILGSTGS
+1 MKKMLTKLKMSLTNNIGLKFLAVLIALVLWLAIVNVNDPEKTITVSNIPISVTNESAITSRDMVYNVKSEQYLNITVSGKRS
-13 IGTQSLE
+13 IVSNLSAEDFRATASLK
-20 VIRSQPD
+20 
-27 MEATVLAAGSNVELL
+27 ELS
-42 EKQIREFH
+42 KVNSI
-50 PKLVCVYKEDAA
+50 PV
-62 KLLKQAVS
+62 
-70 DLDVTIVSGMD
+70 DVTTKN
-81 GLIEAAAFPETQIVV
+81 A
-96 TAVVGM
+96 
-102 IGIRPTIAA
+102 
-111 IKAGK
+111 
-116 DIALANKETLVTA
+116 
-129 GHLIIPMI
+129 
-137 KQYGVR
+137 
-143 LLPVDSEHSAIFQ
+143 
-156 SLMGS
+156 SL
-161 SPEGSTG
+161 
-168 HKIDKILLTASGGPF
+168 
-183 RGWTKE
+183 
-189 QMKNIRPE
+189 
-197 DALKHPN
+197 
-204 WVMGRKITIVK
+204 GRKITIVK

-284 TTNISKKCP
+284 NTNISKKCP

-436 SNLDVQLVTKKV
+436 SDLDVQLVTKKV
-448 KVTLQGEVEVISQL
+448 KVTLQGEEEVISQL
-462 TKDDIAISADLGKV
+462 TKDDMAISADLGKV

>member
-1 MKKIAILGSTGS
+1 MKKMLTKLKMSLTNNIGLKFLAVLIALVLWLAIVNVNDPEKTITVSNIPISVTNENAITSRDMVYNVKSEQYLNITVSGKRS
-13 IGTQSLE
+13 IVSNLSAEDFRATASLK
-20 VIRSQPD
+20 
-27 MEATVLAAGSNVELL
+27 ELS
-42 EKQIREFH
+42 KVNSI
-50 PKLVCVYKEDAA
+50 PV
-62 KLLKQAVS
+62 
-70 DLDVTIVSGMD
+70 DVTTKN
-81 GLIEAAAFPETQIVV
+81 A
-96 TAVVGM
+96 
-102 IGIRPTIAA
+102 
-111 IKAGK
+111 
-116 DIALANKETLVTA
+116 
-129 GHLIIPMI
+129 
-137 KQYGVR
+137 
-143 LLPVDSEHSAIFQ
+143 
-156 SLMGS
+156 SL
-161 SPEGSTG
+161 
-168 HKIDKILLTASGGPF
+168 
-183 RGWTKE
+183 
-189 QMKNIRPE
+189 
-197 DALKHPN
+197 
-204 WVMGRKITIVK
+204 GRKITIVK

-284 TTNISKKCP
+284 NTNISKKCP

-436 SNLDVQLVTKKV
+436 SDLDVQLVTKKV
-448 KVTLQGEVEVISQL
+448 KVTLQGDEEVISQL
-462 TKDDIAISADLGKV
+462 TKDDMAISADLGKV